1 MAGLL
6 KETTEMSNVFR
17 NPDVMWREEDDSS
30 AQAYEG
36 LEKGENVEDVGTSLL
51 FSDGEMVSLNLLGT
65 EIWKLCDGRSVDEV
79 ISELHEQFDVET
91 DILRADVMVFLNE
104 LAQKGFVRYE

>member
-6 KETTEMSNVFR
+6 KEIADMSNVYR
-17 NPDVMWREEDDSS
+17 NPDVMWREEDDSRV
-30 AQAYEG
+30 QAYEG

-65 EIWKLCDGRSVDEV
+65 EIWKLCDGRSVDGV
-79 ISELHEQFDVET
+79 ISALQEQFDVET
-91 DILRADVMVFLNE
+91 DILRVDVTSFLNE
-104 LAQKGFVRYE
+104 LARKGFVRYE